1 MTTVG
6 VPRLGAGTLAGNFA
20 RAKPTCAVTAPS
32 GTLSAYPFNV
42 TWTYTSTVSR
52 AQDSYR
58 IRLLSTDGATVIYD
72 TGILSG
78 AGTTA
83 ALSVILSAGS
93 SYLVAVSVFDGFDWS
108 VEATSTVLYDG
119 DSIEDIP
126 DLATVGTVYE
136 VAINGVGYMLAD
148 HPDKETRY
156 ERRVI
161 PLDTQR
167 LATGDTP
174 FSEAVDRYAFLGFTD
189 WAGGG
194 GQRFYKR
201 ADSTDNS
208 FYTSHGINPF
218 TPGEL
223 RLLPSTTLHCSDS
236 YAFSKAVVASGKLF
250 VTTASGELSA
260 YDDPTDSTATTFS
273 ITGAG
278 TPLDLASDGTFW
290 YFADGSNIYRNN
302 AAADPAATWSTVD
315 ARVIEWCSDRMV
327 VAYKTGSSTVPNA
340 LATIGYASGAVTGP
354 ASGSNPFTFEEET
367 DIRSITS
374 GDGWVWW
381 AAARYDKSYVYG
393 WQLGSTDSYVTA
405 LELPAG
411 QDVRSVGYYQGN
423 VFVRAREL
431 TTTSVSKAII
441 YRCATSQGML
451 TPDKVL
457 ELSSSTVDHADGDFA
472 GDDRFVYFS
481 WRGMNNYSGVGCIDL
496 ATGGYAKW
504 LEAPAN
510 TGFVRSI
517 VQWYG
522 RTVFTVDGYGAVM
535 ETVASGANDNS
546 VATGELVTSIADLN
560 TGLRKGFGPVSATFD
575 PLPSGATITVA
586 YSLDAGTS
594 YTTLSPSVTAAGQKS
609 AEWDLSVESD
619 SIMLKVTLT
628 HASTTTP
635 VLRSLLCRAHPLG
648 IADQV
653 LIMPVNCADTIS
665 GLNGRPLPENGF
677 GAGSRRTRLLESF
690 AQTRVKVQDV
700 DYQDTGASYIYDLVA
715 VDSRRVG
722 VQSQHNGK
730 SSNSYVTTL
739 TMRRRLK

>member
-1 MTTVG
+1 MTTIG
-6 VPRLGAGTLAGNFA
+6 VPRLGAGTLAGDFA
-20 RAKPTCAVTAPS
+20 RAVPSCTVTAPS
-32 GTLSAYPFNV
+32 GTVDAYPFDV
-42 TWTYTSTVSR
+42 TWTYSSPVSR

-58 IRLLSTDGATVIYD
+58 IRLLSTDGTTVVYD
-72 TGILSG
+72 TGILAG
-78 AGTTA
+78 ATTTES
-83 ALSVILSAGS
+83 LSVVLSSGS
-93 SYLVAVSVFDGFDWS
+93 SYLVAVSVYDGFDWS
-108 VEATSTVLYDG
+108 AEATSTILYDG

-167 LATGDTP
+167 LAVGDTP
-174 FSEAVDRYAFLGFTD
+174 FSEAIDRYAFLGFTD
-189 WAGGG
+189 WSAGV

-201 ADSTDNS
+201 SDSLDNG
-208 FYTSHGINPF
+208 FHTSSGVNPF

-236 YAFSKAVVASGKLF
+236 YAFSKAVVASGKLY
-250 VTTASGELSA
+250 VTTGSGELSA
-260 YDDPTDSTATTFS
+260 YDDPTDTGATTFS

-290 YFADGSNIYRNN
+290 YFTDGSNVYRNN
-302 AAADPAATWSTVD
+302 TAADASAWSTVD
-315 ARVIEWCSDRMV
+315 ARVIEWCSDRVV

-340 LATIGYASGAVTGP
+340 LATLGYATGLVTGP

-381 AAARYDKSYVYG
+381 AAARYDKSYVFG
-393 WQLGSTDSYVTA
+393 WQLGSTDSYITA

-423 VFVRAREL
+423 VFVRCREL

-441 YRCATSQGML
+441 YRCATSSGAL
-451 TPDKVL
+451 TPDKVV
-457 ELSSSTVDHADGDFA
+457 ELSSTTVDHADGDFA

-535 ETVASGANDNS
+535 ESAAAGGNDNS
-546 VATGELVTSIADLN
+546 VATGELVSSIADLN

-575 PLPSGATITVA
+575 PLPDGATITVA

-628 HASTTTP
+628 HDSTTTP
-635 VLRSLLCRAHPLG
+635 VLRSLLVRAHPLG

-653 LIMPVNCADTIS
+653 LIIPVNCADTIT
-665 GLNGRPLPENGF
+665 GLNNRALKGGF
-677 GAGSRRTRLLESF
+677 GTGSQMARLLESL

-700 DYQDTGASYIYDLVA
+700 DYQITGASYIYDLVA

-730 SSNSYVTTL
+730 QSNAFVTTL